1 MLPPPRLRKLSAH
14 LGDRMGTMVKKKA
27 LLKKKAAPP
36 PPPAKKKLKKKAPP
50 APPPPPLKKK
60 KLAVPPPPP
69 PPKKK
74 AVPPPPPAKKKAPA
88 KKAKKPTK
96 VVDMKEEET
105 AAIIER
111 LPTTLEILKGKTL
124 LAQPTTELCIAVA
137 HLVKNGNNTE
147 VACRAMGIPRS
158 TIRSWIERGLA
169 ELDDPSSVYGKFVL
183 AVDSADAQ
191 DEANDLMGI
200 TLGFKHWAA
209 LAWKRERKTAQ
220 RWSQKAAPQSELV
233 TLAMGETPTYSVDEA
248 ALIMAILETHK
259 PTADPVLEGET
270 VEVQAP

>member
-1 MLPPPRLRKLSAH
+1 MLSLPRLRKLSV

-27 LLKKKAAPP
+27 LLKKKVAPP
-36 PPPAKKKLKKKAPP
+36 PPPAKKKLKKKMAPP
-50 APPPPPLKKK
+50 APPPPLKKK
-60 KLAVPPPPP
+60 KLVAPPPP

-74 AVPPPPPAKKKAPA
+74 AAPPPPPAKKKAPA

-124 LAQPTTELCIAVA
+124 LAEPTFELCIAVS
-137 HLVKNGNNTE
+137 HLVKNGNNAE

-169 ELDDPSSVYGKFVL
+169 ELDDPSSIYGKFVL

-233 TLAMGETPTYSVDEA
+233 TLAMGEAPTYSVDEA

-270 VEVQAP
+270 VEVAP